1 MKLKFRFATLI
12 LSAFWGAFCA
22 CNTSDP
28 TQAVVDNG
36 YPATPDGGDPATQT
50 VVYASWWSVTLF
62 STPVP
67 AGAESDPARAITS
80 TDVAYAVLAPGW
92 DPSSTTAPTTLIP
105 VKTAT
110 PLHAERGDTLHIVV
124 SDATVVGNCAA
135 GKPLSQDDADFIT
148 QRIFPGLFAGVT
160 YDASTCVAT
169 PIPADAGG
177 EAGSDAAPDAAPDAA
192 HRDVVTD

>member
-1 MKLKFRFATLI
+1 MKLNLLFAVVTVGAI
-12 LSAFWGAFCA
+12 GGAFAA

-36 YPATPDGGDPATQT
+36 YPALPDGGDPATQT

-67 AGAESDPARAITS
+67 AGAESDPARAVTS

-92 DPSSTTAPTTLIP
+92 DPSSTTAPAALIP

-110 PLHAERGDTLHIVV
+110 SLHAERGDTLHIVV
-124 SDATVVGNCAA
+124 SDATVIGNCAA
-135 GKPLSQDDADFIT
+135 GKPLSQEDADFIT
-148 QRIFPGLFAGVT
+148 QSIFPGLFAGVT

-169 PIPADAGG
+169 PIPVDAG
-177 EAGSDAAPDAAPDAA
+177 
-192 HRDVVTD
+192 RDGLSPAR